1 MYTRNCIL
9 DMSYMPIISITSM
22 ANTAYPVFTFSA
34 VFFRLQIMQHTEILP
49 VLIATGRF
57 QIANND

>member
-1 MYTRNCIL
+1 MYTRDCIL

-34 VFFRLQIMQHTEILP
+34 VFFRLQNMQHTEILP

-57 QIANND
+57 